1 MNYKYRVDNAEF
13 IFSEEENKNIQAAL
27 QTGEKGMLRL
37 RDGKI
42 ILNISFIRYI
52 KETDEPTQ
60 EQTEKYQEQLKLP
73 PEKREGYK
81 SITGEISRPAVADTN
96 WHKIGDDKDWKKCV
110 KCGVSHF
117 IPNKEICLG
126 CVMRK

>member
-1 MNYKYRVDNAEF
+1 MNYGYKTID
-13 IFSEEENKNIQAAL
+13 KNIIVS
-27 QTGEKGMLRL
+27 GEEHAQITEQYKSGKSIIYLRE
-37 RDGKI
+37 GKLMI
-42 ILNISFIRYI
+42 NMAFVGSI
-52 KETDEPTQ
+52 KETDDMTD
-60 EQTEKYQEQLKLP
+60 TEIRKRDEYLKLP

-96 WHKIGDDKDWKKCV
+96 WHKIGDDKDWKNCK